1 MADSTQNDDFYGCGI
16 EMTSLME
23 KNRQYGNLNF
33 IESNAYNEIH
43 RMKCK
48 EQIS

>member
-16 EMTSLME
+16 EMTTFMG
-23 KNRQYGNLNF
+23 KNRQFVNF
-33 IESNAYNEIH
+33 NFLESNAYNEIH
-43 RMKCK
+43 KMKCK